1 MTIDERLEAL
11 TQSLELLT
19 SIVAENQKRQTLA
32 EERQARAE
40 ERYERAEAALQE
52 RFMLLAELLRSH
64 DARLDKLEGR

>member
-1 MTIDERLEAL
+1 MTIDERLDAL
-11 TQSLELLT
+11 THSLELLA

-32 EERQARAE
+32 EERQARFE

>member
-11 TQSLELLT
+11 TQSLELLA

-32 EERQARAE
+32 EERQARFE

-52 RFMLLAELLRSH
+52 RFMLLAQLLQSH

>member
-11 TQSLELLT
+11 TQSLELLA

-32 EERQARAE
+32 EERQARFE